1 MDKLWESMF
10 LDKFPNSSK
19 NTILEAK
26 REAAVDW
33 AYDNNTEMARMY
45 DKYVMFKRLQG
56 IQPDDSMETQ

>member
-19 NTILEAK
+19 DTILEAK
-26 REAAVDW
+26 RAAAIEW
-33 AYDNNTEMARMY
+33 AYDTDTEMSRMY

-56 IQPDDSMETQ
+56 VQQETQ